1 MSNLRNK
8 KVFST
13 NEMEDFEKVNSYSKQ
28 ARKRIMLK
36 AILGLSLIIVGI
48 FAYSENMFPG
58 TVNSFNRRGGYAELI
73 TIYPS
78 YTIPMFLIVPGSILI
93 NNGIRSYRRI
103 SELKG
108 YRQRYRRR

>member
-1 MSNLRNK
+1 
-8 KVFST
+8 
-13 NEMEDFEKVNSYSKQ
+13 MEDFEKVNSYSKK
-28 ARKRIMLK
+28 ARKRLVMK
-36 AILGLSLIIVGI
+36 SILGISLIIVGI
-48 FAYSENMFPG
+48 FVYSENMFPG
-58 TVNSFNRRGGYAELI
+58 TVNSFNRRGGYAEVI

-93 NNGIRSYRRI
+93 NNGLSSYRRI